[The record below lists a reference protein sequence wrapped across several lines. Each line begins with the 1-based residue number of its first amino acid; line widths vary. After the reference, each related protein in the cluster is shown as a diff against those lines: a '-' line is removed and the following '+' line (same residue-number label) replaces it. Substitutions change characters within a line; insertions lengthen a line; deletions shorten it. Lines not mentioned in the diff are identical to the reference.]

1 MKIKLN
7 KIVNSIQS
15 LKSLSTQTTTA
26 KQAFRLAR
34 ALNAIQAE
42 LDIFD
47 ETKNT
52 TAKKYQTTTAEG
64 ALEITP
70 ENAELFK
77 KEILELLDEELE
89 INIDL
94 IPISE
99 MTLNMTVSSMMTIDY
114 LFRE

>member
-1 MKIKLN
+1 MKIKLIR
-7 KIVNSIQS
+7 IVNSIQS
-15 LKSLSTQTTTA
+15 LKSLSQQTTSA
-26 KQAFRLAR
+26 KSAFKLAR

-42 LDIFD
+42 LDVFE

-52 TAKKYQTTTAEG
+52 TAKKYQTDTPEG
-64 ALEITP
+64 TLEMTP

-89 INIDL
+89 IVVDH

-99 MTLNMTVSSMMTIDY
+99 MTLNMTVSSMMAIDY